1 MKTYRVT
8 IEKTYLTDNYK
19 ETEVKE
25 FNDKKRALKF
35 ADKRDSDYTRYNE
48 LNAVENCFYYSI
60 IVEEIKLIKV
70 VCK

>member
-1 MKTYRVT
+1 MKTYKVT

-25 FNDKKRALKF
+25 FDDKKRALKF
-35 ADKRDSDYTRYNE
+35 VEKRDFNYTRYNE

-60 IVEEIKLIKV
+60 TVEEIKVIKV